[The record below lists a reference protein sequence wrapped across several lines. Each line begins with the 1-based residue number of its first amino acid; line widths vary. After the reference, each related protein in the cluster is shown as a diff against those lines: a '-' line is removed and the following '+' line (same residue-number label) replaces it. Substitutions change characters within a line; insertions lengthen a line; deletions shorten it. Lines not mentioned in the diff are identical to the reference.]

1 MEMKNVLK
9 TLRKT
14 RGYTSA
20 KDFCKA
26 IGISFSTYQNY
37 ESGSRVPTV
46 EMLVKIADFY
56 GVTTDFLLGRE
67 PVQKPIA
74 NLNLSEENEIEV
86 IDKYM
91 SLPPEIRVDLMNA
104 LVKLGEI
111 AKNRREQE
119 QPCQAVY
126 HARNARRPDGG
137 SSENERRSIVLTR
150 ILRK

>member
-26 IGISFSTYQNY
+26 IGISFNTYQNY

-46 EMLVKIADFY
+46 EMLIKIADFY

-67 PVQKPIA
+67 PVPKPLA
-74 NLNLSEENEIEV
+74 DLNLSEENEIEV

-91 SLPPEIRVDLMNA
+91 SLPPNVRAFLMDV

-111 AKNRREQE
+111 AKSSREQE
-119 QPCQAVY
+119 QPVKQSTTLGTLEDQMEEAAESN
-126 HARNARRPDGG
+126 H
-137 SSENERRSIVLTR
+137 
-150 ILRK
+150 KK

>member
-67 PVQKPIA
+67 PVPKPIA

-91 SLPPEIRVDLMNA
+91 SLPPEIRVDLMNI

-111 AKNRREQE
+111 SKSRREQE
-119 QPCQAVY
+119 QTVKQSTTLGTLEDQMEEA
-126 HARNARRPDGG
+126 AKTKEEA
-137 SSENERRSIVLTR
+137 SS
-150 ILRK
+150 

>member
-67 PVQKPIA
+67 PIPKPIA

-104 LVKLGEI
+104 LAAV
-111 AKNRREQE
+111 RRTISKTLSSACTSRMR
-119 QPCQAVY
+119 PPRPSLSASCFSTSF
-126 HARNARRPDGG
+126 RRAA
-137 SSENERRSIVLTR
+137 S
-150 ILRK
+150 

>member
-26 IGISFSTYQNY
+26 IGISFNTYQNY

-67 PVQKPIA
+67 PVPKPIA

-111 AKNRREQE
+111 AKSSREQE
-119 QPCQAVY
+119 QPVKQSTTLGTLEDQMEEA
-126 HARNARRPDGG
+126 AKAKEEA
-137 SSENERRSIVLTR
+137 SS
-150 ILRK
+150 

>member
-26 IGISFSTYQNY
+26 IGISFNTYQNY

-67 PVQKPIA
+67 PVPKPIA

-104 LVKLGEI
+104 LVKLGEV
-111 AKNRREQE
+111 AKIRREQE
-119 QPCQAVY
+119 QTVKQSTTLGTLEDQMEEAAESN
-126 HARNARRPDGG
+126 H
-137 SSENERRSIVLTR
+137 
-150 ILRK
+150 KK

>member
-26 IGISFSTYQNY
+26 IGISFNTYQNY

-46 EMLVKIADFY
+46 EMLIKIADFY

-67 PVQKPIA
+67 PVPKPLA
-74 NLNLSEENEIEV
+74 DLNLSEENEIEV

-91 SLPPEIRVDLMNA
+91 SLPPNVRAFLMDV

-111 AKNRREQE
+111 AKSSREQE
-119 QPCQAVY
+119 QPVKQSTTLGTLEDQMEEA
-126 HARNARRPDGG
+126 AKTKEEA
-137 SSENERRSIVLTR
+137 SS
-150 ILRK
+150 

>member
-26 IGISFSTYQNY
+26 IGISFNTYQNY

-67 PVQKPIA
+67 PVPKPIA

-104 LVKLGEI
+104 LVKLGEV
-111 AKNRREQE
+111 AKIRREQE
-119 QPCQAVY
+119 QTVKQSTTLGTLEDQMEEA
-126 HARNARRPDGG
+126 AKAKEEA
-137 SSENERRSIVLTR
+137 SS
-150 ILRK
+150 

>member
-46 EMLVKIADFY
+46 EMLIKIADFY

-67 PVQKPIA
+67 PVPKPLA
-74 NLNLSEENEIEV
+74 DLNLSEENEIEV

-91 SLPPEIRVDLMNA
+91 SLPPNVRAFLMDV

-111 AKNRREQE
+111 AKSSREQA
-119 QPCQAVY
+119 QPVKQSTTLGTLEDQMEEA
-126 HARNARRPDGG
+126 AKTKEEA
-137 SSENERRSIVLTR
+137 SS
-150 ILRK
+150 

>member
-46 EMLVKIADFY
+46 EMLIKIADFY

-67 PVQKPIA
+67 PVPKPLA
-74 NLNLSEENEIEV
+74 DLNLSEENEIEV

-91 SLPPEIRVDLMNA
+91 SLPPNVCAFLMDV

-111 AKNRREQE
+111 AKSSREQE
-119 QPCQAVY
+119 QPVKQSTTLGTLEDQMEEA
-126 HARNARRPDGG
+126 AKTKEEA
-137 SSENERRSIVLTR
+137 SS
-150 ILRK
+150 

>member
-67 PVQKPIA
+67 PVPKPIA

-119 QPCQAVY
+119 QTVKQSTTLGTLEDQTEEA
-126 HARNARRPDGG
+126 AKTKEEA
-137 SSENERRSIVLTR
+137 SS
-150 ILRK
+150 

>member
-46 EMLVKIADFY
+46 EMLIKIADFY

-67 PVQKPIA
+67 PVPKPLA
-74 NLNLSEENEIEV
+74 DLNLSEENEIEV

-91 SLPPEIRVDLMNA
+91 SLPPNIRAFLMDV

-111 AKNRREQE
+111 AKSSREQE
-119 QPCQAVY
+119 QPVKQSTTLGTLEDQMEEA
-126 HARNARRPDGG
+126 AKTKEEA
-137 SSENERRSIVLTR
+137 SS
-150 ILRK
+150 

>member
-26 IGISFSTYQNY
+26 IGISFNTYQNY

-67 PVQKPIA
+67 PVPKPIA

-111 AKNRREQE
+111 AKNRRE
-119 QPCQAVY
+119 
-126 HARNARRPDGG
+126 
-137 SSENERRSIVLTR
+137 
-150 ILRK
+150 

>member
-46 EMLVKIADFY
+46 EMLIKIADFY

-67 PVQKPIA
+67 PVPKPLA
-74 NLNLSEENEIEV
+74 DLNLSEENEIEV

-91 SLPPEIRVDLMNA
+91 SLPPNVRAFLMDV

-111 AKNRREQE
+111 AKSSREQE
-119 QPCQAVY
+119 QPVKQSTTRGTLEDQMEEA
-126 HARNARRPDGG
+126 AKTKEEA
-137 SSENERRSIVLTR
+137 SS
-150 ILRK
+150 

>member
-26 IGISFSTYQNY
+26 IGISFNTYQNY

-46 EMLVKIADFY
+46 EMLIKIADFY

-67 PVQKPIA
+67 PVPKPLA
-74 NLNLSEENEIEV
+74 DLNLSEENEIEV

-91 SLPPEIRVDLMNA
+91 SLPPNVRAFLMDV

-111 AKNRREQE
+111 AKSSREQE
-119 QPCQAVY
+119 QTVKQPTTLGTLEDQMEEA
-126 HARNARRPDGG
+126 AKTKEEA
-137 SSENERRSIVLTR
+137 SS
-150 ILRK
+150 

>member
-67 PVQKPIA
+67 PVPKPIA

-119 QPCQAVY
+119 QPVKQSTTLGTLEDQTEEASKTKEE
-126 HARNARRPDGG
+126 A
-137 SSENERRSIVLTR
+137 SS
-150 ILRK
+150 